1 MIIIKVSSNQ
11 RKGVALITCLVL
23 MALTSAL
30 LVSVVVQELS
40 TRKKFEQI
48 NLETKLQN
56 LAMSAQEIA
65 LGFLLEDAVAKIPLT
80 VTPIPS
86 SKVSLKVQET
96 SKNSYTVEID
106 AEYTPQN
113 KKPVRSTLSGSFL
126 IKTQDGK
133 RVALSVG
140 K

>member
-1 MIIIKVSSNQ
+1 MIIIKASSDQ
-11 RKGVALITCLVL
+11 RTGVALITCLVL

-48 NLETKLQN
+48 NLETKVQN
-56 LAMSAQEIA
+56 LAMSAQEIV

-80 VTPIPS
+80 MNPIPG
-86 SKVSLKVQET
+86 SKVSLKVLET
-96 SKNSYTVEID
+96 SKSSYTVEID

>member
-1 MIIIKVSSNQ
+1 MIIIKASSNQ

-56 LAMSAQEIA
+56 LAMSAQEIV

-133 RVALSVG
+133 RVAQSVNQ
-140 K
+140 

>member
-1 MIIIKVSSNQ
+1 MIIIKASSKQ

-23 MALTSAL
+23 MALSSVL

-48 NLETKLQN
+48 NLETRVQN

-65 LGFLLEDAVAKIPLT
+65 LGCILEDEVAKIPTLIS
-80 VTPIPS
+80 PIPG

-96 SKNSYTVEID
+96 SKSSYMIEID
-106 AEYTPQN
+106 AEYTPQD
-113 KKPVRSTLSGSFL
+113 KKPIRLSLPGAFV
-126 IKTQDGK
+126 IKTLDGK
-133 RVALSVG
+133 RVAQSVG

>member
-1 MIIIKVSSNQ
+1 MIIIKASSDQ
-11 RKGVALITCLVL
+11 RRGVALITCLVL

-48 NLETKLQN
+48 NLETKVQN
-56 LAMSAQEIA
+56 LAMSAQEIV

-80 VTPIPS
+80 MNPIPG
-86 SKVSLKVQET
+86 SKVSLKVLET
-96 SKNSYTVEID
+96 SKSSYTVEID

-126 IKTQDGK
+126 IKTQEGK

>member
-1 MIIIKVSSNQ
+1 MIIIKASTNQ
-11 RKGVALITCLVL
+11 RKGVALITCIVL
-23 MALTSAL
+23 MALSSAL

-48 NLETKLQN
+48 NLETKVQY

-65 LGFLLEDAVAKIPLT
+65 LSFILEDAVAKIPLT
-80 VTPIPS
+80 MTSIPG

-96 SKNSYTVEID
+96 SKSSYTIEID
-106 AEYTPQN
+106 AEYTPQD
-113 KKPVRSTLSGSFL
+113 KKPVRSALSGSFL
-126 IKTQDGK
+126 INTKDGK
-133 RVALSVG
+133 RFALSVG

>member
-1 MIIIKVSSNQ
+1 MIIIKASSDQ
-11 RKGVALITCLVL
+11 RRGVALITCLVL

-48 NLETKLQN
+48 NLETKVQN
-56 LAMSAQEIA
+56 LAMSAQEIV

-80 VTPIPS
+80 MNPIPG
-86 SKVSLKVQET
+86 SKVSLKVLET
-96 SKNSYTVEID
+96 SKRSYTVEID

>member
-48 NLETKLQN
+48 NLETKVQN
-56 LAMSAQEIA
+56 LAMSAQEIV

-80 VTPIPS
+80 MNPISS

-96 SKNSYTVEID
+96 SKNSYTIEID

-113 KKPVRSTLSGSFL
+113 KKPVSSTLSGSFL

-133 RVALSVG
+133 RVAQSVG

>member
-1 MIIIKVSSNQ
+1 MIIIKASSDQ
-11 RKGVALITCLVL
+11 RRGVALITCLVL

-48 NLETKLQN
+48 NLETKVQN
-56 LAMSAQEIA
+56 LAMSAQEIV

-80 VTPIPS
+80 MNPIPG
-86 SKVSLKVQET
+86 SKVSLKVLET
-96 SKNSYTVEID
+96 SKSSYTVEID

>member
-1 MIIIKVSSNQ
+1 MIIIKASSNQ

-23 MALTSAL
+23 MALSSAL

-48 NLETKLQN
+48 NLETKVQN

-65 LGFLLEDAVAKIPLT
+65 LGCILEDQVAKIPAMIS
-80 VTPIPS
+80 PIPG
-86 SKVSLKVQET
+86 SKVALKVQET
-96 SKNSYTVEID
+96 TKNSYMIEIY
-106 AEYTPQN
+106 AEYTPQD
-113 KKPVRSTLSGSFL
+113 KKPVRSALSGSFL
-126 IKTQDGK
+126 INTKDGK
-133 RVALSVG
+133 RFALSVG

>member
-48 NLETKLQN
+48 NLETKVQN
-56 LAMSAQEIA
+56 LAMSAQEIV

-80 VTPIPS
+80 MNPIPG
-86 SKVSLKVQET
+86 SKVSLKVLET
-96 SKNSYTVEID
+96 SKSSYTVEID

>member
-48 NLETKLQN
+48 NLETKVQN
-56 LAMSAQEIA
+56 LAMSAQEIV

-80 VTPIPS
+80 MNPISS

-96 SKNSYTVEID
+96 SKNSYTIEID

-113 KKPVRSTLSGSFL
+113 KKPVSSTLSGSFL

-133 RVALSVG
+133 RVAVSVG

>member
-1 MIIIKVSSNQ
+1 MIIIKASSDQ
-11 RKGVALITCLVL
+11 RRGVALITCLVL

-40 TRKKFEQI
+40 TRQKFEQI
-48 NLETKLQN
+48 NLETKVQN
-56 LAMSAQEIA
+56 LAMSAQEIV

-80 VTPIPS
+80 MNPIPG
-86 SKVSLKVQET
+86 SKVSLKVLET
-96 SKNSYTVEID
+96 SKSSYTVEID

>member
-1 MIIIKVSSNQ
+1 MIIIKASSDQ
-11 RKGVALITCLVL
+11 RRGVALITCLVL

-48 NLETKLQN
+48 NLETKVQN
-56 LAMSAQEIA
+56 LAMSAQEIV
-65 LGFLLEDAVAKIPLT
+65 LGFLLEDAVVKIPLT
-80 VTPIPS
+80 MNPIPG
-86 SKVSLKVQET
+86 SKVSLKVLET
-96 SKNSYTVEID
+96 SKSSYTVEID

-126 IKTQDGK
+126 IKSQDGK

>member
-1 MIIIKVSSNQ
+1 MIIIKASSNQ
-11 RKGVALITCLVL
+11 RNGVALITCLVL
-23 MALTSAL
+23 MALSSAL

-48 NLETKLQN
+48 YLETKVQN

-65 LGFLLEDAVAKIPLT
+65 LGFILEDAVAKIPSMIG
-80 VTPIPS
+80 PFPG
-86 SKVSLKVQET
+86 SKVSLKVLET
-96 SKNSYTVEID
+96 SKSFYTIEID
-106 AEYTPQN
+106 AEYTPQD
-113 KKPVRSTLSGSFL
+113 KKPVRSALSGSFL

-133 RVALSVG
+133 RFAQSVG

>member
-48 NLETKLQN
+48 NLETKVQN
-56 LAMSAQEIA
+56 LAMSAQEIV

-133 RVALSVG
+133 RVAQSVNQ
-140 K
+140 

>member
-1 MIIIKVSSNQ
+1 MIVIKASSNQ

-23 MALTSAL
+23 MALSSAL

-48 NLETKLQN
+48 NLETKVQY

-65 LGFLLEDAVAKIPLT
+65 LGFILEDAEAKIPLT
-80 VTPIPS
+80 MTPIPG
-86 SKVSLKVQET
+86 SKVSLKVMET
-96 SKNSYTVEID
+96 SKGSYTIEAN
-106 AEYTPQN
+106 AEYTPQD
-113 KKPVRSTLSGSFL
+113 KKPVRSPLSGSFL

-133 RVALSVG
+133 RVAQSVG

>member
-1 MIIIKVSSNQ
+1 MIIIKASSDQ
-11 RKGVALITCLVL
+11 RRGVALITCLVL

-48 NLETKLQN
+48 DLETKVQN

-65 LGFLLEDAVAKIPLT
+65 LSFLLEDAVAKIPLT
-80 VTPIPS
+80 MNPIPG
-86 SKVSLKVQET
+86 SKVSLKVLET
-96 SKNSYTVEID
+96 SKSSYTVEID
-106 AEYTPQN
+106 AEYTPQD
-113 KKPVRSTLSGSFL
+113 KKPVRSGLSGAFL
-126 IKTQDGK
+126 IKTLDGK

>member
-48 NLETKLQN
+48 NLETKVQN
-56 LAMSAQEIA
+56 LAMSAQEIV
-65 LGFLLEDAVAKIPLT
+65 LDFLLEDAVAKIPLT
-80 VTPIPS
+80 MNPIPG

-96 SKNSYTVEID
+96 SKSSYTIEID

>member
-1 MIIIKVSSNQ
+1 MIIIKASSDQ
-11 RKGVALITCLVL
+11 RTGVALITCLVL

-48 NLETKLQN
+48 NLETKVQN
-56 LAMSAQEIA
+56 LAMSAQEIV
-65 LGFLLEDAVAKIPLT
+65 LGFLLEDAVVKIPLT
-80 VTPIPS
+80 MNPIPG
-86 SKVSLKVQET
+86 SKVSLKVLET
-96 SKNSYTVEID
+96 SKSSYTVEID

-126 IKTQDGK
+126 IKTQDG
-133 RVALSVG
+133 RHHFCISC
-140 K
+140 

>member
-1 MIIIKVSSNQ
+1 MIIKKASSNQ

-23 MALTSAL
+23 MALSSAL

-48 NLETKLQN
+48 NLDTKVQN

-65 LGFLLEDAVAKIPLT
+65 LGFLLEDAVAKIPT
-80 VTPIPS
+80 KMCPIS
-86 SKVSLKVQET
+86 GSKVSLKVLET
-96 SKNSYTVEID
+96 SKGSYTIQID
-106 AEYTPQN
+106 AEYTPQDR
-113 KKPVRSTLSGSFL
+113 KPVRSTLSSSFL
-126 IKTQDGK
+126 TNTKDGK
-133 RVALSVG
+133 RFALSVG

>member
-1 MIIIKVSSNQ
+1 MIIIKASSNQ
-11 RKGVALITCLVL
+11 RNGVALITCLVL
-23 MALTSAL
+23 MALSSAL

-48 NLETKLQN
+48 NIETKVQN

-65 LGFLLEDAVAKIPLT
+65 LGFILEDAVAKIHSMIG
-80 VTPIPS
+80 PIPG
-86 SKVSLKVQET
+86 SKVSLKVLET
-96 SKNSYTVEID
+96 SKSSYTIEID
-106 AEYTPQN
+106 AEYTPQD
-113 KKPVRSTLSGSFL
+113 KKPVRSALSGSFL